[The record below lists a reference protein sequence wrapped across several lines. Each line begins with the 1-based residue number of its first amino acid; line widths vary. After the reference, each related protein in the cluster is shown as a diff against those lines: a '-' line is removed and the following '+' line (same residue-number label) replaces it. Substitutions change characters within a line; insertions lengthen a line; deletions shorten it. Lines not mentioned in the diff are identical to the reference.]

1 MKRQPGRTLTTVA
14 VGFLLLD
21 GVLLAIAGIWAKRI
35 ALLVGAVACAL
46 MAVVVVVA
54 WRRYRRA
61 MEEVAAA
68 RRAMKSEVES
78 IRDLLHQAH
87 LHN

>member
-1 MKRQPGRTLTTVA
+1 MKLPGRTLTTA
-14 VGFLLLD
+14 AIGFLLLD
-21 GVLLAIAGIWAKRI
+21 AVLLVIAGLWAKRI
-35 ALLVGAVACAL
+35 ALLLGAVACAL

-61 MEEVAAA
+61 MEEVRAA
-68 RRAMKSEVES
+68 RRAMMSEVES

>member
-1 MKRQPGRTLTTVA
+1 MKHPGRTLTIAT

-21 GVLLAIAGIWAKRI
+21 AVLLVIAGLWARRAGLLLGAGAC
-35 ALLVGAVACAL
+35 ALLVVAVL
-46 MAVVVVVA
+46 VA

-61 MEEVAAA
+61 MDEVAAA

-78 IRDLLHQAH
+78 IRDLLRQAH

>member
-1 MKRQPGRTLTTVA
+1 MSQPGRTLTIAA

-21 GVLLAIAGIWAKRI
+21 AVLLAIAGLWAKRPG
-35 ALLVGAVACAL
+35 LLVGAGACAV
-46 MAVVVVVA
+46 AVVGVIVA

-87 LHN
+87 FHN